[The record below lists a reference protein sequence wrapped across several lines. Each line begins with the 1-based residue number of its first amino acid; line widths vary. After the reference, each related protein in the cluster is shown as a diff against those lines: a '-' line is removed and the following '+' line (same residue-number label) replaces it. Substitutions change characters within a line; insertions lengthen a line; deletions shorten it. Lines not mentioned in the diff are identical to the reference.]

1 MSARDNGPWG
11 QPRDPRL
18 GGMGADVS
26 PWSLEGRG
34 RRDSN
39 MAKDKQDRRESL
51 RRQVHGLG
59 QEAALGQSLF
69 SGLLLAMILNKRSD
83 LSESQFFSSVEILP
97 HRAAVWF

>member
-69 SGLLLAMILNKRSD
+69 SGLLLAMILIIIPMIF
-83 LSESQFFSSVEILP
+83 LSIEESKDKLKESS
-97 HRAAVWF
+97 FNT